1 MNFVRVL
8 IDYRPALR
16 DRTGVGEWVHCL
28 VSTLVETD
36 SVEDPLDITVF
47 SSSWKDRLDL
57 SFSRVARVDLRIPV
71 SLLNYCWH
79 RFEWPPVEWLAGNS
93 FDVVHSPHPLL
104 IPTTDAAQI
113 VTIHDLDFLRH
124 PEHTSGEIQ
133 RDYGQLVREH
143 AHRARR
149 VIVPSQF
156 TAKEVENEL
165 GVDPTHISVCYNG
178 APHWP
183 PRTEWPKRGHI
194 LFVGALTR
202 RKNIETLLNA
212 YQALL
217 ESSESNHIPPLV
229 LAGRLT
235 EQSDDLINVL
245 ELPAFRKRV
254 RHTGYVDSSRLRH
267 LYEGASV
274 LVLPSL
280 HEGFGLPV
288 VEAMKVGVPVVT
300 SNRGALPEI
309 VQDAGLTVDAT
320 NHNEL
325 AGAITRMLT
334 DESFAK
340 ACAQRGL
347 QRAELFSWK
356 ESAKALRKAYEL
368 ASS

>member
-1 MNFVRVL
+1 MRVL

-36 SVEDPLDITVF
+36 SVADPLDLTVF
-47 SSSWKDRLDL
+47 SSSWKDRLDP
-57 SFSRVARVDLRIPV
+57 SFSKVARVDLRIPV
-71 SLLNYCWH
+71 RLLNYCWH
-79 RFEWPPVEWLAGNS
+79 RFEWPPVEWLARSN

-104 IPTTDAAQI
+104 IPTTDASQI

-133 RDYGQLVREH
+133 RDYGHLVREH

-156 TAKEVENEL
+156 TATEVENEL
-165 GVDPTHISVCYNG
+165 GVDPKHISVCYNG
-178 APHWP
+178 APPWL
-183 PRTEWPKRGHI
+183 PRTDWPKYGHI
-194 LFVGALTR
+194 LFVGSLTK
-202 RKNIETLLNA
+202 RKNIGTLLDA
-212 YQALL
+212 YQVLL
-217 ESSESNHIPPLV
+217 ESSESSDIPPLV
-229 LAGRLT
+229 LAGPLT
-235 EQSDDLINVL
+235 EQSDDLMKVL
-245 ELPAFRKRV
+245 EHPAFRKRV
-254 RHTGYVDSSRLRH
+254 RHKGYVESPRLRQ
-267 LYEGASV
+267 LYEEASV

-300 SNRGALPEI
+300 SLRGALPEI

-325 AGAITRMLT
+325 AGALMRMLT

-356 ESAKALRKAYEL
+356 EAAKALRKAYKL